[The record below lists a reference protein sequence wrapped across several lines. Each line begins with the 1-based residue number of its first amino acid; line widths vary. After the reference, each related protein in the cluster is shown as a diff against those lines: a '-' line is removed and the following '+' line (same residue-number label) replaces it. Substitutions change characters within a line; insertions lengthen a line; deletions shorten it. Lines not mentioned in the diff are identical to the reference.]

1 MPAGNSPSSADPWAG
16 AAPSPFTASGGRPQA
31 DEVAADETAAD
42 KIAAEEFGAEES
54 DPPMDVK
61 R

>member
-1 MPAGNSPSSADPWAG
+1 LGWRRAVPIYRIRRSA
-16 AAPSPFTASGGRPQA
+16 QA
-31 DEVAADETAAD
+31 DGVAADETAAD
-42 KIAAEEFGAEES
+42 KISAEEFGAEES

>member
-1 MPAGNSPSSADPWAG
+1 LGWRRAVPIYRIRRSV
-16 AAPSPFTASGGRPQA
+16 QA
-31 DEVAADETAAD
+31 DEVAAEETAAD